1 MWPSASRAYEL
12 RDMTSPQAREICGW
26 RYPPPYD
33 VYDSKLTVD
42 AMREYL
48 NGTYSSVEDRQGFLV
63 GFVCFG
69 TSAQVPL
76 GSGDAYDR
84 TELTDIGLG
93 LRPDLCG
100 QGQGAAIFLAGMD
113 LARRRLGA
121 TGFRLTVASFNRRAI
136 TVYERAGFTTGQR
149 FVSGTAGRER
159 EFVVMTLDPSPVFP
173 NPLRLT

>member
-1 MWPSASRAYEL
+1 MAYEFK
-12 RDMTSPQAREICGW
+12 DMTSPHAREICGW

-48 NGTYSSVEDRQGFLV
+48 NETYFCVEDGQGLLV

-84 TELTDIGLG
+84 TELTDMGLG

-100 QGQGAAIFLAGMD
+100 QGRGAAVLQAGMEF
-113 LARRRLGA
+113 ARRRFGA

-136 TVYERAGFTTGQR
+136 VVYERAGFIATQR
-149 FVSGTAGRER
+149 SVSGSSEQER
-159 EFVVMTLDPSPVFP
+159 EFVVMTRDPYEIDMTI
-173 NPLRLT
+173 R